1 LNFNRGIFKNEK
13 VLVTGHT
20 GFKGSWLITWLSIMG
35 AKVYGISNNIPTN
48 PSIYETLKLSLD
60 IKDIRL
66 NIQDS
71 KLIIKTIEEI
81 KPKFIFHL
89 AAQPIVKRSYDQTI
103 ETYLT
108 NTIGSVNILEGLR
121 KLKNNCIAILIT
133 SDKVYDNKEWVW
145 GYREF
150 DKIGGQDPYSASKG
164 CAELVISSYFR
175 SFFKDSENIQ
185 IAIGRAGNVIGGG
198 DWAENRI
205 IPDCIKAWERK
216 EEVKIRNPNS
226 TRPWQHVLEPLSGY
240 LTLAQALNDKK
251 INSGEAYN
259 FGPLAEQNRSVK
271 ELVLKLNQ
279 YFPNTKFKIDS
290 EPRTG
295 HKESSL
301 LKLNCDKSFADLGW
315 LPKLDFD
322 KTTELTAKWYSSF
335 IEKNIDMK
343 EFTINQILEYI
354 NL

>member
-1 LNFNRGIFKNEK
+1 LYFNREIFKNAR
-13 VLVTGHT
+13 VIVTGHT
-20 GFKGSWLITWLSIMG
+20 GFKGSWLSTWLMIMG
-35 AKVYGISNNIPTN
+35 AKVYGISNAIPTN
-48 PSIYETLKLSLD
+48 PSIYETLNLSSD
-60 IKDIRL
+60 IEDIRL

-71 KLIIKTIEEI
+71 KLIINALTEI
-81 KPKFIFHL
+81 KPQFVFHL
-89 AAQPIVKRSYDQTI
+89 AAQPLVKRSYEQTI

-108 NTIGSVNILEGLR
+108 NTIGTVNLLEGLR
-121 KLKNNCIAILIT
+121 KLENKCIAILIT
-133 SDKVYDNKEWVW
+133 SDKVYDNQEWVW

-164 CAELVISSYFR
+164 CAELAISSYFR
-175 SFFKDSENIQ
+175 SFFKHSENIK

-198 DWAENRI
+198 DWADNRI

-240 LTLAQALNDKK
+240 LTLAMALYDKK

-271 ELVLKLNQ
+271 ELVMKLHQ
-279 YFPNTKFKIDS
+279 YFPDSKIKINLEKNTI
-290 EPRTG
+290 

-301 LKLNCDKSFADLGW
+301 LKLNCDKSFSDLDW
-315 LPKLDFD
+315 IPKLDFD
-322 KTTELTAKWYSSF
+322 RTLELTAKWYSSF
-335 IEKNIDMK
+335 ISKNIDMR
-343 EFTINQILEYI
+343 EYSINQILEYT